1 LFAGF
6 KKGKKKMEMD
16 LIQIRNL
23 KTHFYQGKG
32 LLSKWFGQGLRTV
45 HAVDGVNLSIKKGR
59 TFGLVGESGCGKS
72 TLGNTIF
79 RLVEPQEG
87 EILFEGRDVV
97 KMGKSELRKF
107 RQQAQIIFQDQFG
120 CMNPRMTV
128 GRIIAEPLM
137 MRQGVQP
144 TKEELGEEVA
154 ELLRAV
160 NLDPDA
166 SVKFPNEF
174 SGGQARRI
182 GVARAIAL
190 QPKFIMADEPTS
202 GLDIST
208 AATILNLMQDLQDQ
222 MDITYLWVSHNLNQ
236 VKYMSD
242 DMAVMYLGKI
252 VEMGKTGDVFTH
264 MAHPYTKAL
273 ISAVPRVTAGN
284 REKTIFLEGEIPSP
298 INPPSGCYFRTRCP
312 HVFPRCKEEEP
323 PLVDLGG
330 GHFCACHLQSN

>member
-1 LFAGF
+1 MAT
-6 KKGKKKMEMD
+6 K
-16 LIQIRNL
+16 LIEIRNL

-32 LLSKWFGQGLRTV
+32 LLSKWFGKGLRTV
-45 HAVDGVNLSIKKGR
+45 HAVDGVSLSITKGR

-87 EILFEGRDVV
+87 EVLFEGRDVV
-97 KMGKSELRKF
+97 KMDHKELRKF

-128 GRIIAEPLM
+128 GQIIAEPLL
-137 MRQGVQP
+137 MRQSVQLRQ
-144 TKEELGEEVA
+144 EELGQKVV

-166 SVKFPNEF
+166 IVKFPNEF

-208 AATILNLMQDLQDQ
+208 AATILNLMQDLQDR

-242 DMAVMYLGKI
+242 DMAVMYLGKV
-252 VEMGKTGDVFTH
+252 VEMGETKDVFSQ

-273 ISAVPRVTAGN
+273 ISSVPRVNADGRTS
-284 REKTIFLEGEIPSP
+284 TIFLEGEIPSP

-312 HVFPRCKEEEP
+312 HVFQRCKEEEP

>member
-1 LFAGF
+1 
-6 KKGKKKMEMD
+6 MEVD

-23 KTHFYQGKG
+23 KTYFYQGKG
-32 LLSKWFGQGLRTV
+32 LLSKWFGQGLKIV
-45 HAVDGVNLSIKKGR
+45 HAVDGVSLTIKMGR

-72 TLGNTIF
+72 TMGNTIF
-79 RLVEPQEG
+79 RLVEPLEG
-87 EILFEGRDVV
+87 EILFQGRDVV
-97 KMGKSELRKF
+97 KMDPKELRQF

-128 GRIIAEPLM
+128 GQIIAEPLL
-137 MRQGVQP
+137 MRQGVQVSQ
-144 TKEELGEEVA
+144 EELGQEVA
-154 ELLRAV
+154 ELLRSV

-190 QPKFIMADEPTS
+190 QPTFIMADEPTS

-208 AATILNLMQDLQDQ
+208 AATILNLMQDLQDK

-242 DMAVMYLGKI
+242 DMAVMYLGKV
-252 VEMGKTGDVFTH
+252 VEMGQTKDVFEQ

-273 ISAVPRVTAGN
+273 ISAVPTVDADGQK
-284 REKTIFLEGEIPSP
+284 KTIFLEGEIPSP

-312 HVFPRCKEEEP
+312 HVFQRCELEEP

-330 GHFCACHLQSN
+330 EHFCACHLHSN

>member
-1 LFAGF
+1 
-6 KKGKKKMEMD
+6 MEVD

-23 KTHFYQGKG
+23 KTYFFQGKG
-32 LLSKWFGQGLRTV
+32 LLSKWFGQGLKIV
-45 HAVDGVNLSIKKGR
+45 HAVDGVSLTIKKGR

-79 RLVEPQEG
+79 RLVEPLEG
-87 EILFEGRDVV
+87 EILFKGRDVV
-97 KMGKSELRKF
+97 KMETKELRQF

-128 GRIIAEPLM
+128 GQIIAEPLL
-137 MRQGVQP
+137 MRQGVQVSQ
-144 TKEELGEEVA
+144 EELGQEVA
-154 ELLRAV
+154 ELLRSV

-190 QPKFIMADEPTS
+190 QPTFIMADEPTS

-208 AATILNLMQDLQDQ
+208 AATILNLMQDLQDK

-242 DMAVMYLGKI
+242 DMAVMYLGKL
-252 VEMGKTGDVFTH
+252 VEMGQTKDVFKQ

-273 ISAVPRVTAGN
+273 ISAVPTVDADGQK
-284 REKTIFLEGEIPSP
+284 KTIFLEGEIPSP

-312 HVFPRCKEEEP
+312 HVFQRCEQEEP
-323 PLVDLGG
+323 LLVDLGG
-330 GHFCACHLQSN
+330 EHFCACHLHSN

>member
-1 LFAGF
+1 
-6 KKGKKKMEMD
+6 MEMD
-16 LIQIRNL
+16 LIQINNL
-23 KTHFYQGKG
+23 KTYFFQGKG
-32 LLSKWFGQGLRTV
+32 ILSKWFGQGLRIV
-45 HAVDGVNLSIKKGR
+45 HAVDNVSLAIRKGR

-79 RLVEPQEG
+79 RLVEPLEG
-87 EILFEGRDVV
+87 EILFHGRDVV
-97 KMGKSELRKF
+97 KMNQKELRGF

-128 GRIIAEPLM
+128 GQIIAEPLM
-137 MRQGVQP
+137 MRQGEAESHKNIEQ
-144 TKEELGEEVA
+144 EVA
-154 ELLRAV
+154 ELLNAV

-166 SVKFPNEF
+166 AVKFPNEF

-190 QPKFIMADEPTS
+190 EPEFIMADEPTS

-208 AATILNLMQDLQDQ
+208 AATILNLMQDLQDK

-242 DMAVMYLGKI
+242 DMAVMYLGKV
-252 VEMGKTGDVFTH
+252 VEMGQTKEVFAQ
-264 MAHPYTKAL
+264 MAHPYTRAL
-273 ISAVPRVTAGN
+273 ISAVPQVDAG
-284 REKTIFLEGEIPSP
+284 EQKETIFLEGEIPSP

-312 HVFPRCKEEEP
+312 HVFKRCEQEEP
-323 PLVDLGG
+323 PLTDLGG
-330 GHFCACHLQSN
+330 GHFCACHLHNNN

>member
-1 LFAGF
+1 
-6 KKGKKKMEMD
+6 MEMD
-16 LIQIRNL
+16 LIQINNL
-23 KTHFYQGKG
+23 KTYFFQGKG
-32 LLSKWFGQGLRTV
+32 ILSKWFGQGLKIV
-45 HAVDGVNLSIKKGR
+45 HAVDDVSLAIKKGR

-79 RLVEPQEG
+79 RLVEPLEG
-87 EILFEGRDVV
+87 EIFFKGRDVV
-97 KMGKSELRKF
+97 KMDQKELRGF

-120 CMNPRMTV
+120 CMNPRMTA
-128 GRIIAEPLM
+128 GQIIAEPLL
-137 MRQGVQP
+137 MRQSAQARR
-144 TKEELGEEVA
+144 EDIAREVA
-154 ELLRAV
+154 ELLSAV

-190 QPKFIMADEPTS
+190 EPEFIMADEPTS

-208 AATILNLMQDLQDQ
+208 AATILNLMQDLQDK

-236 VKYMSD
+236 VKYMAD
-242 DMAVMYLGKI
+242 DMAVMYLGKV
-252 VEMGKTGDVFTH
+252 VEMGQTKEVFDQ

-273 ISAVPRVTAGN
+273 ISAVPRVDSD
-284 REKTIFLEGEIPSP
+284 EQKETIFLEGEIPSP

-312 HVFPRCKEEEP
+312 HVFKRCEQEEP
-323 PLVDLGG
+323 PLTDLGG
-330 GHFCACHLQSN
+330 GHFCACHLHNNN

>member
-1 LFAGF
+1 
-6 KKGKKKMEMD
+6 MEMD
-16 LIQIRNL
+16 LIQIKNL
-23 KTHFYQGKG
+23 KTYFFQGKG
-32 LLSKWFGQGLRTV
+32 ILSKWFGQGLKIV
-45 HAVDGVNLSIKKGR
+45 HAVDDVSLAIKKGR

-79 RLVEPQEG
+79 RLVEPLEG
-87 EILFEGRDVV
+87 EILFKGRDVV
-97 KMGKSELRKF
+97 KMDQKELRGF

-120 CMNPRMTV
+120 CMNPRMTA
-128 GRIIAEPLM
+128 GQIIAEPLM
-137 MRQGVQP
+137 MRQGEAESQ
-144 TKEELGEEVA
+144 KNIEQEVA
-154 ELLRAV
+154 ELLNAV

-166 SVKFPNEF
+166 AVKFPNEF

-190 QPKFIMADEPTS
+190 EPEFIMADEPTS

-208 AATILNLMQDLQDQ
+208 AATILNLMQDLQDK

-242 DMAVMYLGKI
+242 DMAVMYLGKV
-252 VEMGKTGDVFTH
+252 VEMGQTKEVFGQ

-273 ISAVPRVTAGN
+273 ISAVPRVDSS
-284 REKTIFLEGEIPSP
+284 EKKETIFLEGEIPSP

-312 HVFPRCKEEEP
+312 HVFKRCEQEEP
-323 PLVDLGG
+323 PLTDWGG
-330 GHFCACHLQSN
+330 GHFCACHLHDGH

>member
-1 LFAGF
+1 
-6 KKGKKKMEMD
+6 MEMD
-16 LIQIRNL
+16 LIQINNL
-23 KTHFYQGKG
+23 KTYFFQGKG
-32 LLSKWFGQGLRTV
+32 ILSKWFGQGLRIV
-45 HAVDGVNLSIKKGR
+45 HAVDNVSLAVKKGR

-79 RLVEPQEG
+79 RLVEPLEG
-87 EILFEGRDVV
+87 EILFQGRDVV
-97 KMGKSELRKF
+97 KMNQKELRGF

-128 GRIIAEPLM
+128 GQIIAEPLM
-137 MRQGVQP
+137 MRQSEAESQ
-144 TKEELGEEVA
+144 KNIEQEVA
-154 ELLRAV
+154 ELLNAV

-166 SVKFPNEF
+166 AVKFPNEF

-190 QPKFIMADEPTS
+190 EPKFIMADEPTS

-208 AATILNLMQDLQDQ
+208 AATILNLMQDLQDK

-252 VEMGKTGDVFTH
+252 VETGRTSEVFDQ

-273 ISAVPRVTAGN
+273 ISAVPRVN
-284 REKTIFLEGEIPSP
+284 SDEQKETIFLEGEIPSP

-312 HVFPRCKEEEP
+312 HVFKRCEQEEP
-323 PLVDLGG
+323 PLTDLGG
-330 GHFCACHLQSN
+330 GHFCACHLHNNN

>member
-1 LFAGF
+1 
-6 KKGKKKMEMD
+6 MEMD
-16 LIQIRNL
+16 LIQINNL
-23 KTHFYQGKG
+23 KTYFFQGKG
-32 LLSKWFGQGLRTV
+32 ILSKWFGQGLKIV
-45 HAVDGVNLSIKKGR
+45 HAVDDVSLAIKKGR

-79 RLVEPQEG
+79 RLVEPLEG
-87 EILFEGRDVV
+87 EILFRGRDVV
-97 KMGKSELRKF
+97 KMDQKELRGF

-120 CMNPRMTV
+120 CMNPRMTA
-128 GRIIAEPLM
+128 GQIIAEPLL
-137 MRQGVQP
+137 MRQGAQARR
-144 TKEELGEEVA
+144 EDIAREVA
-154 ELLRAV
+154 ELLSAV

-190 QPKFIMADEPTS
+190 EPVFIMADEPTS

-208 AATILNLMQDLQDQ
+208 AATILNLMQDLQDK

-242 DMAVMYLGKI
+242 DMAVMYLGKV
-252 VEMGKTGDVFTH
+252 VEMGQTKEVFDQ

-273 ISAVPRVTAGN
+273 ISAVPQVDSG
-284 REKTIFLEGEIPSP
+284 EQKETIFLEGEIPSP

-312 HVFPRCKEEEP
+312 HVFKRCEQEEP
-323 PLVDLGG
+323 PLTDLGG
-330 GHFCACHLQSN
+330 GHFCACHLHNNN

>member
-1 LFAGF
+1 
-6 KKGKKKMEMD
+6 MEVD

-23 KTHFYQGKG
+23 KTYFYQGRG
-32 LLSKWFGQGLRTV
+32 LLSKWFGQGLKIV
-45 HAVDGVNLSIKKGR
+45 HAVDGVSLTIKKGR

-72 TLGNTIF
+72 TMGNTIF
-79 RLVEPQEG
+79 RLVEPLEG
-87 EILFEGRDVV
+87 EILFKGHDVV
-97 KMGKSELRKF
+97 KMDQKELRQF

-128 GRIIAEPLM
+128 GQIIAEPLL
-137 MRQGVQP
+137 MRQGVKVSQ
-144 TKEELGEEVA
+144 EELGQEVA

-166 SVKFPNEF
+166 SMKFPNEF

-190 QPKFIMADEPTS
+190 QPTFIMADEPTS

-208 AATILNLMQDLQDQ
+208 AATILNLMQDLQDK

-242 DMAVMYLGKI
+242 DMAVMYLGKV
-252 VEMGKTGDVFTH
+252 VEMGRTKDVFEQ

-273 ISAVPRVTAGN
+273 ISAVPMVDADGQK
-284 REKTIFLEGEIPSP
+284 ETIFLEGEIPSP

-312 HVFPRCKEEEP
+312 HVFQRCEQEEP

-330 GHFCACHLQSN
+330 EHFCACHLLSN